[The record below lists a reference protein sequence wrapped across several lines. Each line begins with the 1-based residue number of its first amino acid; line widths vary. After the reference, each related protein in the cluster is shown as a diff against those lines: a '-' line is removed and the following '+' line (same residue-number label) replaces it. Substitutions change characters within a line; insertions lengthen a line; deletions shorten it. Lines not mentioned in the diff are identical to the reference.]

1 MSSVLPY
8 GRRAYPGFV
17 PFRHLEM
24 SPGIFLIPESRCA
37 GFRTLPVPCR
47 ITGKGPALPGQNNQ
61 ITGYAMTARVLC
73 FGDSNTWGY
82 IPGNYPSRMDFG
94 ARWPGVMAR
103 LSGFLPVE
111 AGLCGRTAWFD
122 DPRVPG
128 RNGLAALPGILDE
141 AGYPDLAVVMLG
153 TNDCKACYRATP
165 ELIGEGL
172 ERCLELI
179 QERVPAPGILLVS
192 PVFLGEDVWLPEND
206 PEFSPESVA
215 LSRKLPET
223 YRAIA
228 ERRGHRFLAAS
239 DYTAPEAGDEE
250 HLDPAGHLRL
260 GQAISRE
267 LKLMLSEIRKV

>member
-1 MSSVLPY
+1 
-8 GRRAYPGFV
+8 
-17 PFRHLEM
+17 
-24 SPGIFLIPESRCA
+24 
-37 GFRTLPVPCR
+37 
-47 ITGKGPALPGQNNQ
+47 
-61 ITGYAMTARVLC
+61 MTARVLC

-94 ARWPGVMAR
+94 TRWPGVMAR
-103 LSGFLPVE
+103 LSGFHPVE
-111 AGLCGRTAWFD
+111 AGLCGRTAWVD

-165 ELIGEGL
+165 DLIGDGL
-172 ERCLELI
+172 ERCLDLI

-260 GQAISRE
+260 GEAISRE